1 MSQLRFNASAESQ
14 HLGGDAA
21 PDAVCFCFAAE
32 HTHIC
37 SCLASNADAVVSC
50 SVAMGTS
57 SAKLVLIGDQ
67 KLCNPLKVLK
77 HKVTI
82 TQTADA

>member
-14 HLGGDAA
+14 HLDGDVA

-32 HTHIC
+32 RAHIR
-37 SCLASNADAVVSC
+37 SCLASDADAVVSC

-57 SAKLVLIGDQ
+57 SAELVLIGDQ
-67 KLCNPLKVLK
+67 KLCNPLKFLK
-77 HKVTI
+77 H
-82 TQTADA
+82 